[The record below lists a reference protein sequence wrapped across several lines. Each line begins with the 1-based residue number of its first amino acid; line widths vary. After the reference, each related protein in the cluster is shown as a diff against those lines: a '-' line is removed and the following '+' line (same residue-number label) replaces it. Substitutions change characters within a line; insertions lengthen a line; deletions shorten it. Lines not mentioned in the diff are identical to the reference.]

1 MQRGMVVAGLV
12 CLLVTGGLAFTG
24 AWHGPGRL
32 PYVRNLPCSIDASR
46 HGVAAEAGHGLGD
59 LTCTLG
65 ARMGP
70 GVRIER
76 QRGKA
81 VGGSLFGAGL
91 GSSAG
96 RLGRGGGGGG
106 GGASRGLRMKEE
118 VLRGGEDQDVIKGVQ
133 TSLVQ
138 SLKEVKT
145 YPSMPTIRPPKIPAY
160 SNHKPFARLLSQ
172 IHRLTRRNGM
182 LAASQPRGKKATI
195 PSSHMP
201 SSAWC
206 VDFSPSPTPS
216 SSCIPPLW
224 FHLILRSNWCTRT
237 GALASSRLHPFT
249 YLHPYL
255 ITALI
260 APLSHAI
267 LTPCP
272 PFSWKRAGAC
282 AARLVGR
289 AAMYWRGTQRR
300 GS

>member
-1 MQRGMVVAGLV
+1 
-12 CLLVTGGLAFTG
+12 
-24 AWHGPGRL
+24 
-32 PYVRNLPCSIDASR
+32 
-46 HGVAAEAGHGLGD
+46 
-59 LTCTLG
+59 
-65 ARMGP
+65 
-70 GVRIER
+70 
-76 QRGKA
+76 
-81 VGGSLFGAGL
+81 
-91 GSSAG
+91 
-96 RLGRGGGGGG
+96 
-106 GGASRGLRMKEE
+106 MKEE

-289 AAMYWRGTQRR
+289 AAMYWRGTRRR